1 MHPPFYSALIHS
13 EKQDIRLVSST
24 SKPWFK
30 PREIPLFSPLL
41 CTLKTANT
49 VQISSCAYCML
60 LILPRLPHAFCFPAL
75 LRPSS
80 PGFWLI
86 DHAPRVRRVS
96 QGLQRTPVTEEALSF
111 KGAFKRCQE
120 NWNAPFVYSA
130 EHSRSVSSARL
141 VDHSLNGN
149 VLNFT
154 EEKLL
159 DGKQENND
167 KKIPNAFNS
176 TLLSKKNRARR
187 FMQKKF

>member
-13 EKQDIRLVSST
+13 EKQDIQLVSST

-75 LRPSS
+75 LRPWS
-80 PGFWLI
+80 PWVLI
-86 DHAPRVRRVS
+86 DWLCVRRVS
-96 QGLQRTPVTEEALSF
+96 QGLQRKPVTEEALSF

-120 NWNAPFVYSA
+120 NWNAPYVYSA
-130 EHSRSVSSARL
+130 EHSRSVSSARF
-141 VDHSLNGN
+141 VDHSQNGN

-159 DGKQENND
+159 DGKQEIMIWKSQTHSTVRCCQ
-167 KKIPNAFNS
+167 KKIEHDDLCRKNS
-176 TLLSKKNRARR
+176 
-187 FMQKKF
+187 

>member
-1 MHPPFYSALIHS
+1 M
-13 EKQDIRLVSST
+13 
-24 SKPWFK
+24 
-30 PREIPLFSPLL
+30 
-41 CTLKTANT
+41 
-49 VQISSCAYCML
+49 
-60 LILPRLPHAFCFPAL
+60 
-75 LRPSS
+75 
-80 PGFWLI
+80 
-86 DHAPRVRRVS
+86 
-96 QGLQRTPVTEEALSF
+96 QRTPVTEEALSF
-111 KGAFKRCQE
+111 KGAFKRRCQE
-120 NWNAPFVYSA
+120 NWNAPYVYSA

-176 TLLSKKNRARR
+176 TLLLKKKKNRARR